1 MIPVGVEDPEFVLNV
16 LYDILNWY
24 NYDPN
29 DPEAAAAALDVRD
42 KEEALGWWY
51 GVTAKDLDL
60 QDHNFNVMYEMGLKP
75 QFEMLNNLGI
85 SLEITALVN
94 GEYTVAQ
101 YQEMFK
107 QPVQD
112 AITALLGE

>member
-1 MIPVGVEDPEFVLNV
+1 M
-16 LYDILNWY
+16 
-24 NYDPN
+24 
-29 DPEAAAAALDVRD
+29 
-42 KEEALGWWY
+42 
-51 GVTAKDLDL
+51 TAKDLDL